1 MESSLHSLSGRV
13 EHLNTKLL
21 LFNKPRNGQIFPK
34 GKFSFNFFYQLSPT
48 LPSSFH
54 STEGYVKYKMIVLV
68 KRFGKSD
75 MEFEYPF
82 FVKQIVDL
90 NAIEDMTRPLLRV
103 TSKDFAIDFTSK
115 FLYMTAMIPQQGYVP
130 NQIMDIR
137 IQVDNRTIVY
147 VKYVKVSLKKIVTF
161 ISQNPNINQ
170 HTVESTEASAYCG
183 DVEAHMKK
191 LFIKYLKI
199 PQVPPNIDNCEIIK
213 LSYEVQVK
221 AKTAGVTRSPV
232 LRLPIRIGTVQLFRD
247 DRRDY
252 ELEVM
257 EPRRFEFAPMS
268 YDECMS
274 GSSSCPVTPISD
286 DLMDF
291 SK

>member
-1 MESSLHSLSGRV
+1 
-13 EHLNTKLL
+13 
-21 LFNKPRNGQIFPK
+21 
-34 GKFSFNFFYQLSPT
+34 
-48 LPSSFH
+48 
-54 STEGYVKYKMIVLV
+54 MIVLV

-75 MEFEYPF
+75 MEFIYPF

-90 NAIEDMTRPLLRV
+90 NAIEEMTRPLLRV

-170 HTVESTEASAYCG
+170 HMVESTVTSAYCG

-191 LFIKYLKI
+191 LFVKYLKI

-221 AKTAGVTRSPV
+221 AKTAGVTRSPI

-268 YDECMS
+268 YDECIS
-274 GSSSCPVTPISD
+274 GSSCPVTPNSD

-291 SK
+291 SEFSLT